1 MSPISNIPSLEHF
14 QTSISVILCC
24 LPTIYSSV
32 CRSQPANFAKWL
44 WPRWSTMNHRSVPQ
58 RSPSGK
64 PKQNLHMKPVG
75 YVLCLF
81 HVLVNCNNLC
91 HSVSICH
98 TNFRIVD
105 CEALSLPSFPTTK
118 TTKNTIKYRKIQQET
133 WAKSKNYEET
143 CSKTALATFSTF
155 SLAFFLG
162 SSNYTF
168 LDFSCSFSKMI
179 CRVWEEH
186 ERVFSVMAATI
197 PWPSDS
203 LETSNVRSTN
213 DIKLI
218 IHSKMLVNR
227 D

>member
-1 MSPISNIPSLEHF
+1 MATVEAPWI
-14 QTSISVILCC
+14 TAA
-24 LPTIYSSV
+24 
-32 CRSQPANFAKWL
+32 CRSVHP
-44 WPRWSTMNHRSVPQ
+44 
-58 RSPSGK
+58 
-64 PKQNLHMKPVG
+64 
-75 YVLCLF
+75 
-81 HVLVNCNNLC
+81 LVNQNKIWSLLDMFCACFMFWWTVTICNNLC
-91 HSVSICH
+91 QSVSICH

-118 TTKNTIKYRKIQQET
+118 TTKDTIKYRKIQQET

-143 CSKTALATFSTF
+143 CSKTALATFS
-155 SLAFFLG
+155 LAFFLG
-162 SSNYTF
+162 STNYTF
-168 LDFSCSFSKMI
+168 LDFSCSFSRMI
-179 CRVWEEH
+179 CQVWEEH